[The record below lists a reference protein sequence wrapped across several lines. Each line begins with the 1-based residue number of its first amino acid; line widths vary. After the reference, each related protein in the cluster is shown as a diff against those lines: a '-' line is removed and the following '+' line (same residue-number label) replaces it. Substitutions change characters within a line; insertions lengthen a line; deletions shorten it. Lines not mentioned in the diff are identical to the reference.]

1 MKGGFCMSLFQT
13 IPAAN
18 AEKNRRKED
27 FECKFSIIAV
37 LNQIRRELNS
47 AQTIGQV
54 FDALQKLDEEI
65 KLFQDKE
72 DINNDIKFDLLMLRP
87 QLRSTLIHDRTRS
100 QLSQDISN
108 LISKWRKEEENK

>member
-1 MKGGFCMSLFQT
+1 MSLFQAM
-13 IPAAN
+13 PAAN

-37 LNQIRRELNS
+37 LNQIRRDLNS

-65 KLFQDKE
+65 KLFQNKD
-72 DINNDIKFDLLMLRP
+72 DVSDGIKFDLLMLNHK
-87 QLRSTLIHDRTRS
+87 LHCTLMHDKTRM
-100 QLSQDISN
+100 QLSQNILE
-108 LISKWRKEEENK
+108 LISKWRKEEENKW